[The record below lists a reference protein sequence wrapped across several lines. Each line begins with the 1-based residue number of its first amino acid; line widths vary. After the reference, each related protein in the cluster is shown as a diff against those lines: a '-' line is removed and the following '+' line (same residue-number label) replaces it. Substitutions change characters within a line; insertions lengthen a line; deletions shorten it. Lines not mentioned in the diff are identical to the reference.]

1 MLKDPPTFITRA
13 FFNTFPFS
21 PKFLQSIAK
30 RTEDDAVLSVRTED
44 GALIETQ
51 ASECCL
57 QNERDDTV
65 DDLVRSDFLH
75 EPGILHTLGVRY
87 GMDSIYTYSGQILI
101 AANPHK
107 RLPYIYGP
115 RMMAQYRGVAL
126 GELSPHV
133 YAIAEAAYA
142 AMLADEQR
150 QAILISGESG
160 AGKTES
166 AKMVMQYLAHRA
178 GPTVSAVASRGKQ
191 SSSSNGTTI
200 GGAVSAPIEEQVLE
214 SNPLLEAFGNA
225 KTARNDNSS
234 RFGKFVEIDFDAGGR
249 VTGASIATYL
259 LERSRVVSIRSPE
272 RSFHI
277 FYQLCAG
284 ADEEMR
290 SELHLHGG
298 ATGFQTLS
306 QSDVFELEDVD
317 DAEAFK
323 HTLDAMRI
331 VGLSDTNIKSILRC
345 VAAILHLGNVVFE
358 GSSGDEAVASSTP
371 KATDALNTA
380 AALLGV
386 SSDALLTALT
396 TRAIETRGER
406 IVKTLDA
413 IAAAESR
420 DAFAKSLYSRLFDW
434 LVAAVN
440 RKIGAI
446 GGGGRTSRSI
456 GILDI
461 YGFECFD
468 RNSFEQLCI
477 NLANEKLQQAF
488 NAHVFKGE
496 QAEYAEEGIA
506 WSYVDFV
513 DNQDVLDLL
522 EGCVAAGA
530 GARSTSTQ
538 QGVFPLIDE
547 ACRLPRATHQD
558 LAHALRTRLAS
569 HPRFG
574 IPRRDQHAFAVQ
586 HYAGEV
592 CYSTDALLDKN
603 RDFVVAEHAGLMSKS
618 AAALLQELFGA
629 EKTLEGSGGS
639 GQFDDQ
645 GKRRSAFMLSTVG
658 SRFRRQLGGLMN
670 TLGEC
675 QPHFIRCIKP
685 NSASLPGSLAPPYVL
700 EQLRAGGVLEAV
712 RIACAGFPTRKPFLP
727 FAQRFASLL
736 GASKLQ
742 ELGLP
747 RTSTGFVD
755 WYAASEGQIAEV
767 VKRIMKISGIDG
779 WQMGH
784 TRVFLRAGQ
793 LAQLEGSRGR
803 LLAIAAVKVQAA
815 WRALEAR
822 RQLARARDA
831 AKRIQKA
838 WRDYV
843 EAKEAARL
851 KREAAAVRV
860 QAAWKRHAARKAY
873 IHHKRTTKAILIQ
886 SNWRRYVARSK
897 FLEET
902 EAGRRAAAKAEEDAR
917 LAASATT
924 IQSSWRRVLAQRQ
937 VAVLR
942 RQAKRVQDLQLERD
956 TLAAERAAM
965 AAALAAAEARAT
977 TAEADIAAKAARIS
991 TLESEVAELSAEVES
1006 SNAKVTAALSASA
1019 AGATAVEAAA
1029 ASRAAELDGAHK
1041 RAAAA
1046 LREEVEVAKRQR
1058 SEADERAAVAEGKL
1072 AQVQAELD
1080 SMRAELARSAV
1091 LLEERDGEIAA
1102 AKDLA
1107 DQMKREKEALRASS
1121 QAATIAAAAAA
1132 ATALKQAEDR
1142 GAAAAAAASS
1152 SAATEIKTLKIQLAD
1167 AESKALR
1174 NSTALRD
1181 AQEKS
1186 SQLAARVEAL
1196 SSRTERLEAD
1206 SHAAADRENALLQE
1220 LENTRRAAAARVRT
1234 PSPLAMA
1241 QSPVSTPLR
1250 RTIAQ
1255 ELDAAANDIGAASR
1269 SGGIPTNE
1277 SAAAQSA
1284 SMMALTEA
1292 VVFQRLP
1299 FVDAWSGFSGTLA
1312 IPQAAWLLHRC
1323 LLQWARQWRASEV
1336 AAAAFH
1342 IESSIAAAAIAD
1354 RGLSCSGY
1362 WLAASLAT
1370 GALLKMRVV
1379 GKPDLQQLFKL
1390 ADSFIGLTDLHVALG
1405 GVIAEEIPVNIAL
1418 LLSEEAKKCAR
1429 RRSVTGR
1436 PALAQ
1441 MATNGSNTSTS
1452 ATTSPTICLPS
1463 GAAIPVTPSSPAD
1476 VELAH
1481 MGSAERHWRALLGG
1495 IANVVEVLR
1504 TQGVPAAAVRAVVW
1518 ATLRY
1523 IDGELLNA
1531 LLLRRDCCSVSAAKA
1546 LLTGLTAMQDVS
1558 SFVGAE
1564 WGCEPEEAA
1573 RALDRSSQAAR
1584 YLVQGKDDCARKAL
1598 RNINVLQ
1605 DLTRQCPSLTL
1616 QQVHR
1621 LTEHQ
1626 HDDWLAGTGASM
1638 GSQTLVLLEMLRRFM
1653 NENRARLGFGGVNQ
1667 PPTAVATADNAA
1679 APAAEGTT
1687 PSRWVPFGE
1696 EESAA
1701 TGTGAGVGSTLPELD
1716 EEDLLVDSSA
1726 PFAMFRAPFPV
1737 TRRLLTEAARSF
1749 VVAPGPGTNAANT
1762 SSISTPGPRLPNGS
1776 LPQLSPSKTTSPA
1789 SGQGSPAVSA
1799 AATQP
1804 RSPAPSGLSLL
1815 DAIDQRCAKAGIPEA
1830 LLANPN
1836 FSFLN

>member
-1 MLKDPPTFITRA
+1 
-13 FFNTFPFS
+13 
-21 PKFLQSIAK
+21 
-30 RTEDDAVLSVRTED
+30 
-44 GALIETQ
+44 LIEAQ
-51 ASECCL
+51 ASQCCL

-115 RMMAQYRGVAL
+115 RMMAQYRGVPL

-178 GPTVSAVASRGKQ
+178 GPSMSSNAAAIKGKQ
-191 SSSSNGTTI
+191 TTSNGNTTTA
-200 GGAVSAPIEEQVLE
+200 AVSAPIEEQVLE

-234 RFGKFVEIDFDAGGR
+234 RFGKFVEIDFDSGGR
-249 VTGASIATYL
+249 VTGASISTYL

-290 SELHLHGG
+290 SELHLDGG
-298 ATGFQTLS
+298 ATGFRILS
-306 QSDVFELEDVD
+306 QSDAFELEDVD

-345 VAAILHLGNVVFE
+345 VAAILHLGNISFE
-358 GSSGDEAVASSTP
+358 GSSGDDAVASNTP
-371 KATDALNTA
+371 EAKDALDTA
-380 AALLGV
+380 AKLLEV
-386 SSDALLTALT
+386 SSDALLTAFT

-420 DAFAKSLYSRLFDW
+420 DALAKSLYSRLFDW

-522 EGCVAAGA
+522 EGVAGSNSSA
-530 GARSTSTQ
+530 TQ

-618 AAALLQELFGA
+618 SAALLQELFGA
-629 EKTLEGSGGS
+629 EKPLEGSGGS

-658 SRFRRQLGGLMN
+658 SGFRRQLGGLMN

-685 NSASLPGSLAPPYVL
+685 NSESLPGALAPPYVL

-727 FAQRFASLL
+727 FAQRFACLL
-736 GASKLQ
+736 GAPKLH

-747 RTSTGFVD
+747 MTSTGFVD
-755 WYAASEGQIAEV
+755 WYAASEAQIAEV
-767 VKRIMKISGIDG
+767 VKRVMKISGIDG

-803 LLAIAAVKVQAA
+803 LLAIAAVKIQAA

-822 RQLARARDA
+822 RALIRARTA
-831 AKRIQKA
+831 ATRIQTA

-843 EAKEAARL
+843 KAKEAARL
-851 KREAAAVRV
+851 RQEAAAVRV
-860 QAAWKRHAARKAY
+860 QAAWRRLVARKAY
-873 IHHKRTTKAILIQ
+873 LHRKRTAKAVVIQ

-902 EAGRRAAAKAEEDAR
+902 EAGRRATAKAEEDAR
-917 LAASATT
+917 LAAAATT

-942 RQAKRVQDLQLERD
+942 RQAERVKALQQERD
-956 TLAAERAAM
+956 ALAAERASM

-977 TAEADIAAKAARIS
+977 TAEADAAAKAARIA
-991 TLESEVAELSAEVES
+991 TLESEVEELGAEVES
-1006 SNAKVTAALSASA
+1006 SNAKVAAALSASA
-1019 AGATAVEAAA
+1019 AGATAVQEAA
-1029 ASRAAELDGAHK
+1029 ASRAAELEGAHK

-1058 SEADERAAVAEGKL
+1058 GEADERAAVAEGKL

-1080 SMRAELARSAV
+1080 ALRAELARSAV
-1091 LLEERDGEIAA
+1091 VLEEREAEIVA

-1107 DQMKREKEALRASS
+1107 AQMKRERETLRASS

-1142 GAAAAAAASS
+1142 GTAAATAAS
-1152 SAATEIKTLKIQLAD
+1152 SAATSEIENLKKQLTD
-1167 AESKALR
+1167 AEFKASR
-1174 NSTALRD
+1174 NSAALRD

-1206 SHAAADRENALLQE
+1206 SHAAADREAALLQE

-1241 QSPVSTPLR
+1241 QSPVTTPLR

-1255 ELDAAANDIGAASR
+1255 ELDAAANDIGAASPGSR
-1269 SGGIPTNE
+1269 ASVGGIQTNE
-1277 SAAAQSA
+1277 LAAAQSA
-1284 SMMALTEA
+1284 AMMALTEA
-1292 VVFQRLP
+1292 VVFQKLP
-1299 FVDAWSGFSGTLA
+1299 SVNAWTGSSGTLA

-1323 LLQWARQWRASEV
+1323 LLQWARQWRSNEV
-1336 AAAAFH
+1336 AAAAVH
-1342 IESSIAAAAIAD
+1342 IESSIVNAVIAD

-1379 GKPDLQQLFKL
+1379 GKPDLEQVLFKL
-1390 ADSFIGLTDLHVALG
+1390 ADSFLGLTDLHVALG
-1405 GVIAEEIPVNIAL
+1405 GVIAEEIPVNVAH
-1418 LLSEEAKKCAR
+1418 LLSEEAKRCAR
-1429 RRSVTGR
+1429 RRSATPR
-1436 PALAQ
+1436 PALVPMTA
-1441 MATNGSNTSTS
+1441 NGANSS
-1452 ATTSPTICLPS
+1452 ATTSPTICPPNGVGPS
-1463 GAAIPVTPSSPAD
+1463 PSSPAD

-1481 MGSAERHWRALLGG
+1481 MGSAERYWRALLGG

-1504 TQGVPAAAVRAVVW
+1504 TQGVPAAAIRAVVW

-1546 LLTGLTAMQDVS
+1546 LLTGLAAMQDIS

-1564 WGCEPEEAA
+1564 YGCEPEEAA

-1598 RNINVLQ
+1598 RGINVLQ
-1605 DLTRQCPSLTL
+1605 DLTRQCPALTL

-1626 HDDWLAGTGASM
+1626 HDDWLAGTGASV
-1638 GSQTLVLLEMLRRFM
+1638 GSQTLVLLEKLRSLM
-1653 NENRARLGFGGVNQ
+1653 NENKARLGGGIIE
-1667 PPTAVATADNAA
+1667 PPSAAAA
-1679 APAAEGTT
+1679 APAAAEGTT

-1696 EESAA
+1696 DESAA
-1701 TGTGAGVGSTLPELD
+1701 PNGGASNGVDGMQELAED
-1716 EEDLLVDSSA
+1716 DLLVDSSA
-1726 PFAMFRAPFPV
+1726 PFAMFGAQYQV
-1737 TRRLLTEAARSF
+1737 TRRLLILAAKSF
-1749 VVAPGPGTNAANT
+1749 VVAPGPGTNISNT
-1762 SSISTPGPRLPNGS
+1762 SNTTTTTTTSTPGPRLPNGS
-1776 LPQLSPSKTTSPA
+1776 LPQLSPSKSTPSPGGGQQSSPA
-1789 SGQGSPAVSA
+1789 ASA
-1799 AATQP
+1799 P

-1815 DAIDQRCAKAGIPEA
+1815 DTIDQICAKAGIPET
-1830 LLANPN
+1830 LLANPS